1 MTLRLRISSPILAAQ
16 LAKCARDEAGAV
28 AVFYVLTFPLVIA
41 GLAFATETG
50 YWLSEQRRVQNVAD
64 AAAYSVGINAAQ
76 RGFDCFELRNDGDAW
91 QDLEETA
98 RRIANESG
106 LPQNRTSV
114 TVSCRQENQVSV
126 EMDRSIPLFLLSALA
141 FIDDDSS
148 TGLSIRPQARAVVE
162 LAPGDQAGGAGNG
175 DGGPELVCIHALTR
189 QGRGLM
195 VREETEIRVPGCR
208 IQVDSGANNS
218 FDLRD
223 ESVVEAACVTTRGRV
238 RLGEEVDLDDLG
250 PAGSGCENIR
260 ERTEPEPLPPRL
272 ANLQTLE
279 GIDDLPN
286 DRLRGSEAKG
296 RNSFVSPTRQHA
308 GSNLAVRRFQNLTLG
323 KRWDSW
329 GQRWTFSPGLY
340 VVEGNLT
347 IRAGVRVTLEDG
359 AAFVLLNGASIDIH
373 QEARV
378 DFGTGIGPDQCDP
391 APCPWE
397 GLVLFSMGDS
407 GDSGWQD
414 FHANRLDGVVFL
426 PDHSLRTARWDDG
439 SLGEGCFAILANR
452 FDLRQETE
460 VEISCGEEERLRLC
474 RQLGFE
480 TCGDSADDSDSGTRV
495 VIVE

>member
-1 MTLRLRISSPILAAQ
+1 MALRLRISRPIVAAQ
-16 LAKCARDEAGAV
+16 LARCARDEAGAV
-28 AVFYVLTFPLVIA
+28 SVFYVLSFPLVIA

-50 YWLSEQRRVQNVAD
+50 YWLSEQRRAQNVAD

-76 RGFDCFELRNDGDAW
+76 RGFDCFELRDDSDAW
-91 QDLEETA
+91 QALEATA
-98 RRIANESG
+98 RRIATESG
-106 LPQNRTSV
+106 LEPDRTSV
-114 TVSCRQENQVSV
+114 TVSCPQENQVGV
-126 EMDRSIPLFLLSALA
+126 EIDRSIRLYLLSALA

-148 TGLSIRPQARAVVE
+148 AGLSVRPRARAVVE
-162 LAPGDQAGGAGNG
+162 LAPAEDVDGVSNG
-175 DGGPELVCIHALTR
+175 DGGPELVCIHALNR
-189 QGRGLM
+189 QGRGLL

-218 FDLRD
+218 IDLRD

-250 PAGSGCENIR
+250 PAGSECETIR

-279 GIDDLPN
+279 GLDDLPN
-286 DRLRGSEAKG
+286 DRLRGSEANG

-308 GSNLAVRRFQNLTLG
+308 GSNLDVRRFQDLTLG
-323 KRWDSW
+323 ERWDSW
-329 GQRWTFSPGLY
+329 GQSWTFAPGLY
-340 VVEGNLT
+340 VVEGNLR
-347 IRAGVRVTLEDG
+347 IEAGVRVTLEDG

-397 GLVLFSMGDS
+397 GLVLFSMGD
-407 GDSGWQD
+407 GGNSGWQD
-414 FHANRLDGVVFL
+414 FHADRLDGVVFL

-439 SLGEGCFAILANR
+439 SLGEGCFAILADR